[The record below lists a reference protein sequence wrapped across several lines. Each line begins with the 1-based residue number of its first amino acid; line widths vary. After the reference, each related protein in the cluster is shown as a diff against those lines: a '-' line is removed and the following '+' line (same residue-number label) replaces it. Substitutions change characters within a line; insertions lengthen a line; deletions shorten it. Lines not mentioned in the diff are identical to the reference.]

1 MSIMIK
7 DIERETSKVFGFDIV
22 YAESVVLHKEELC
35 PFPIEEKAYECE

>member
-22 YAESVVLHKEELC
+22 YAESVVLHKEELY
-35 PFPIEEKAYECE
+35 PFRIEEKAYECE